1 MHSIEKT
8 PYGLLIKLSGSITPA
23 EMTRWVDDEQWF
35 LPSLP
40 PHRFGMIVDTR
51 ELEPLSAAS
60 QVELQKGLSLFRDK
74 GLQRS
79 AVIVDSATA
88 KEQFKRTAKESGI
101 DAWERYIDASKKSN
115 WQQVA
120 QAWVVDGTEPPQA

>member
-8 PYGLLIKLSGSITPA
+8 PYGLLIKLSGTITPE
-23 EMTRWVDDEQWF
+23 EMTRWVNDEQWF

-40 PHRFGMIVDTR
+40 PHHFGMVVDTR
-51 ELEPLSAAS
+51 ELEPLSTES

-79 AVIVDSATA
+79 AVIVDSALA
-88 KEQFKRTAKESGI
+88 KEQFMRTAKETGI
-101 DAWERYIDASKKSN
+101 DAWERYIDASKKN
-115 WQQVA
+115 VRWQDVA
-120 QAWVVDGTEPPQA
+120 QAWVVDGKEPEA